1 MGVRDGE
8 CLISIILWKNREPE
22 PSKLYQIDI
31 IYTVWKADEKP
42 T

>member
-1 MGVRDGE
+1 MGVHDGE
-8 CLISIILWKNREPE
+8 CLISIILWKSREPE
-22 PSKLYQIDI
+22 PSTLYQIDI